1 MKKKKYK
8 NKKIL
13 ITGATGS
20 VGTALIKELIDNYE
34 FSVIRAMSNDENGLF
49 SLKSIIRKNLSTY
62 GEMKRKEKVRLLHG
76 DVRSLKRCV
85 EATRDI
91 DIVIHAAAM
100 KHVDICEYNPEETIA
115 TNILGTKNMVRAS
128 MKNDV
133 SKFIFIS
140 TDKAVNPSTLMG
152 KSKLS
157 AENIVIKANK
167 KNSNK
172 TFHVIR
178 FGNVIGSRGSVLE
191 VFTKQI
197 KAGFNL
203 TITHKNMTRFFM
215 NLEIAAKKILKSIEV
230 SRGGEIFAIQS
241 MESFKIYDL
250 AKALIQYYGRRKKIK
265 SKITFIGVRKNEKL
279 QEKLL
284 SNFESKNAVLTKDF
298 FIANNRFDIHN
309 NMKYYVASKLN
320 NNNVLDSSSIKLLNQ
335 KQIIKFLIEKKLL
348 EN

>member
-8 NKKIL
+8 KKKIL

-128 MKNDV
+128 LKNDV

-197 KAGFNL
+197 K
-203 TITHKNMTRFFM
+203 
-215 NLEIAAKKILKSIEV
+215 S
-230 SRGGEIFAIQS
+230 
-241 MESFKIYDL
+241 
-250 AKALIQYYGRRKKIK
+250 
-265 SKITFIGVRKNEKL
+265 
-279 QEKLL
+279 
-284 SNFESKNAVLTKDF
+284 
-298 FIANNRFDIHN
+298 
-309 NMKYYVASKLN
+309 
-320 NNNVLDSSSIKLLNQ
+320 
-335 KQIIKFLIEKKLL
+335 
-348 EN
+348 